1 MSDDDKSSLLGLDEG
16 YNVILTVFDEQM
28 FLLSP
33 KCKKKV
39 SDENYEKQHL
49 QTLVSLS
56 ATAASAAARSGSS
69 LSWDRCPGLETK
81 KVGTEFGFGRLI
93 ETKSARQ

>member
-56 ATAASAAARSGSS
+56 ATAAARRRAFFSWVDSGRYLLRS
-69 LSWDRCPGLETK
+69 LNSCVAVFLSR
-81 KVGTEFGFGRLI
+81 I
-93 ETKSARQ
+93 

>member
-56 ATAASAAARSGSS
+56 ATAASAAARRRAFFSWVDSGRYLLRS
-69 LSWDRCPGLETK
+69 LNSCVAVFLSR
-81 KVGTEFGFGRLI
+81 I
-93 ETKSARQ
+93 

>member
-56 ATAASAAARSGSS
+56 ATAAAWRRAFFSCVDSGRYLLRSLNSCVAVF
-69 LSWDRCPGLETK
+69 LSR
-81 KVGTEFGFGRLI
+81 I
-93 ETKSARQ
+93 